1 MEPPALTGLV
11 VKKKINQKTN
21 LYIYIYIYIY
31 IHIHMFRPSQDSSV
45 WLGTHQVQTG
55 NKNVNVYVSFGIL
68 GEPEHG
74 PDLEAITFFP
84 ALDFGIT

>member
-31 IHIHMFRPSQDSSV
+31 IYPHTHVSSFPGLISV
-45 WLGTHQVQTG
+45 AQV
-55 NKNVNVYVSFGIL
+55 NK
-68 GEPEHG
+68 
-74 PDLEAITFFP
+74 
-84 ALDFGIT
+84 

>member
-1 MEPPALTGLV
+1 
-11 VKKKINQKTN
+11 
-21 LYIYIYIYIY
+21 
-31 IHIHMFRPSQDSSV
+31 MFRPSQDSSV